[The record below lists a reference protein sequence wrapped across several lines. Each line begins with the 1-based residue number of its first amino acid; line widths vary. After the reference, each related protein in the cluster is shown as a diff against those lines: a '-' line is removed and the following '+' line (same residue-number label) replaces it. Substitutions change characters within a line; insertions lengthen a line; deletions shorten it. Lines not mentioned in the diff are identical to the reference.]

1 MKGIRPLQRVTNI
14 LFSNSPNEKAAI
26 IGCDFA
32 WGWEIFFGQLKL
44 KLE

>member
-1 MKGIRPLQRVTNI
+1 MKGIKPLQRVTNI

-32 WGWEIFFGQLKL
+32 LKITTGVGNFFLAN
-44 KLE
+44 